1 MVIVRIFFG
10 LGNQMFQ
17 YAAARRLAHVLQ
29 TDLKLDIS
37 CFDHWKI
44 HSYSLHPFNIREV
57 IATPE
62 ETARFN
68 NLSIESWLGKKVFR
82 LKQKLALRDWTILYE
97 NSIRPVDSRVLNAR
111 GDVYLGGY
119 WQGEKYFADIA
130 DILRK
135 EFTVR
140 IEPDAKSRE
149 VAGRIQSCESVGLHV
164 RRGQLAS
171 PAHRDQ
177 THGPCCSPQYYRECV
192 KCMAARTRDPHFFVF
207 SDDPDWVV
215 QNMRLDYP
223 VEFVTHNDD
232 ERNYEDLR
240 LMSLCRHQ
248 IIANSSFSWWAAWL
262 NTNPVKVIFAPK
274 QWLHRDQEL
283 TRDLLPAEWTR
294 V

>member
-1 MVIVRIFFG
+1 MVIVRIFYG

-17 YAAARRLAHVLQ
+17 YAAARRLAQALQ

-44 HSYSLHPFNIREV
+44 HAYSLHPFNIREE

-68 NLSIESWLGKKVFR
+68 SLTIDSWIGKKLFR
-82 LKQKLALRDWTILYE
+82 LKQKLSLRDWTILYE
-97 NSIRPVDSRVLNAR
+97 NSIRPVDSRVLDAR

-119 WQGEKYFADIA
+119 WQNEKYFSDIA
-130 DILRK
+130 DILRR
-135 EFTVR
+135 EFTLRV
-140 IEPDAKSRE
+140 EPDAKSRE
-149 VAGRIQSCESVGLHV
+149 IAGRILSCESVGLHV
-164 RRGQLAS
+164 RRGQLAIPS
-171 PAHRDQ
+171 LRDQ
-177 THGPCCSPQYYRECV
+177 THGPCCSPEYYRECV
-192 KCMAARTRDPHFFVF
+192 GQIATRVRDPHFFVF

-215 QNMRLDYP
+215 QNVRLDHP
-223 VEFVTHNDD
+223 VEFVTHNGD
-232 ERNYEDLR
+232 ERNYEDFR

-262 NTNPVKVIFAPK
+262 NENPDKIVFAPK
-274 QWLHRDQEL
+274 RWLHRDEERA
-283 TRDLLPAEWTR
+283 RDLVPVDWIR